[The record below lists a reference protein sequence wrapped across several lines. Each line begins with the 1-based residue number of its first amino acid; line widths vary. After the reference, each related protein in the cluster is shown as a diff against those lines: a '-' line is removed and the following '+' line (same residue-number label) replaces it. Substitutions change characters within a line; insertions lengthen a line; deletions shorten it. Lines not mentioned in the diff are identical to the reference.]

1 MRLIDADMFQDHAY
15 QSRFDMAINERELA
29 LINYMLAKEPTI
41 DPVKHEHWTR
51 KRMLNHSL
59 GTWKTLCMCSG
70 CRHTQLTESA
80 FCGGCGAKMDGDADE

>member
-1 MRLIDADMFQDHAY
+1 MRLIDADAV
-15 QSRFDMAINERELA
+15 IE
-29 LINYMLAKEPTI
+29 LINNGYLCFETPTDILLSIKEIEELPTI
-41 DPVKHEHWTR
+41 DPVRHEHWTR
-51 KRMLNHSL
+51 KKMLNHPL

>member
-1 MRLIDADMFQDHAY
+1 MHLIDKD
-15 QSRFDMAINERELA
+15 A
-29 LINYMLAKEPTI
+29 LLDGIVKDDPKHVLLYISQFPTV
-41 DPVKHEHWTR
+41 DPVKHEHWIR
-51 KRMLNHSL
+51 KKMLNHVF

>member
-1 MRLIDADMFQDHAY
+1 MRLIDAD
-15 QSRFDMAINERELA
+15 A
-29 LINYMLAKEPTI
+29 LIEEVIMHEEQFEYVDDIIGAVGAAPTI

-51 KRMLNHSL
+51 KKMLNHVF

-80 FCGGCGAKMDGDADE
+80 FCGGCGAKMDGDSNE